1 MFADIINNLP
11 SSVFSFR
18 LTDILD
24 ILIVA
29 YLFYKVSALV
39 RETRAG
45 TLIKGIV
52 LLLIFVW
59 VSNILQLNT
68 ISYLLRNFTQ
78 FGIMA
83 FLIVFQPELRR
94 ALEKVGRT
102 NFSSFLGTQRDYVE
116 SLAGEIASAAA
127 AMSSRRIGALIVLE
141 RDTKIGDI
149 VRTGCEIDSKV
160 SSELLINIF
169 IPNTPLHD
177 GAVIIRDD
185 RIVAARC
192 ILPLTHNDMLSREFG
207 TRHRAA
213 LGLSESSDAA
223 VIVVSEET
231 GKISFTLNG
240 NMSRN
245 YTEETLKKAIMK
257 VLSSDS
263 NKNENNKLFVRWK
276 ERFTW
281 KK

>member
-1 MFADIINNLP
+1 MLETFLSDVPASLLALRFEDL
-11 SSVFSFR
+11 
-18 LTDILD
+18 LD
-24 ILIVA
+24 VAIVA
-29 YLFYKVSALV
+29 YLFYKLSGLL

-52 LLLIFVW
+52 LVLIFAW
-59 VSNILQLNT
+59 ISNLLQLNT
-68 ISYLLRNFTQ
+68 INYLLRNLTQ

-83 FLIVFQPELRR
+83 LIVVFQPELRR
-94 ALEKVGRT
+94 TLEKVGKT
-102 NFSSFLGTQRDYVE
+102 NFSNLFTSEKNDVE
-116 SLAGEIASAAA
+116 TLASEIASAAS

-141 RDTKIGDI
+141 KGVKISDI
-149 VRTGCEIDSKV
+149 VRTGTEIDAKV
-160 SSELLINIF
+160 SSELLVNIF

-177 GAVIIRDD
+177 GAVIIRED
-185 RIVAARC
+185 RILAAGC
-192 ILPLTHNDMLSREFG
+192 ILPLTQNEALSQEFG

-245 YTEETLKKAIMK
+245 YTEETLKKMIIKA
-257 VLSSDS
+257 LSPDS
-263 NKNENNKLFVRWK
+263 ELGTDKHHLKWK
-276 ERFTW
+276 DRIKW

>member
-1 MFADIINNLP
+1 MFETLLSNIPASLL
-11 SSVFSFR
+11 SLR
-18 LTDILD
+18 LADILD
-24 ILIVA
+24 IAIVA
-29 YLFYKVSALV
+29 YLFYKLSAFV

-45 TLIKGIV
+45 TLIKGII
-52 LLLIFVW
+52 LLLIFTW
-59 VSNILQLNT
+59 ASNLLQLNT
-68 ISYLLRNFTQ
+68 INYLLRNLMQ
-78 FGIMA
+78 FAFMA
-83 FLIVFQPELRR
+83 FIVVFQPELRR
-94 ALEKVGRT
+94 ALEKVGRA
-102 NFSSFLGTQRDYVE
+102 NFSSLFTQE
-116 SLAGEIASAAA
+116 ENNSAEFIASEIAAAA
-127 AMSSRRIGALIVLE
+127 VAMSSRRIGALIVLE

-149 VRTGCEIDSKV
+149 VRTGCEIDSNV

-177 GAVIIRDD
+177 GAVIIREN
-185 RIVAARC
+185 RVVAARC
-192 ILPLTHNDMLSREFG
+192 ILPLTHNETLTREFG

-245 YTEETLKKAIMK
+245 YTEDTLKKVILK
-257 VLSSDS
+257 VLSSSAEKKSD
-263 NKNENNKLFVRWK
+263 NAIAKWK
-276 ERFTW
+276 ERLKW

>member
-1 MFADIINNLP
+1 MFQ
-11 SSVFSFR
+11 
-18 LTDILD
+18 DILSNIPEFILTLRITDVLD
-24 ILIVA
+24 IVIVA
-29 YLFYKVSALV
+29 YLFYKLSSLV

-52 LLLIFVW
+52 LLLIFTW
-59 VSNILQLNT
+59 LSTILQLNT
-68 ISYLLRNFTQ
+68 INYLLRNVMQ

-83 FLIVFQPELRR
+83 FLIIFQPELRR

-102 NFSSFLGTQRDYVE
+102 NFSTFFSSEKD
-116 SLAGEIASAAA
+116 SSDAIASEISSAAA
-127 AMSSRRIGALIVLE
+127 AMAARRIGALIVLE
-141 RDTKIGDI
+141 RNTKIGDI
-149 VRTGCEIDSKV
+149 VRTGCEINSNI

-177 GAVIIRDD
+177 GAVIIREN

-192 ILPLTHNDMLSREFG
+192 ILPLTQNDTLSQEFG

-213 LGLSESSDAA
+213 LGLSESSDAV

-231 GKISFTLNG
+231 GKISLTMNG

-245 YTEETLKKAIMK
+245 FTEATLKKAIEK
-257 VLSSDS
+257 ALSPDS
-263 NKNENNKLFVRWK
+263 ANNKTRESSFITKWK
-276 ERFTW
+276 ERL
-281 KK
+281 K

>member
-1 MFADIINNLP
+1 MFE
-11 SSVFSFR
+11 SFISNVPASLLSLR
-18 LTDILD
+18 LADILD
-24 ILIVA
+24 IAIVA
-29 YLFYKVSALV
+29 YIFYKASALV

-52 LLLIFVW
+52 LLLIFTG
-59 VSNILQLNT
+59 VSNLLQLNS
-68 ISYLLRNFTQ
+68 ISYLLRNLMQ

-83 FLIVFQPELRR
+83 IIVVFQPELRR
-94 ALEKVGRT
+94 ALEKMGRT
-102 NFSSFLGTQRDYVE
+102 NFASLFTAEKDDVE
-116 SLAGEIASAAA
+116 AAASEIVSAAV

-177 GAVIIRDD
+177 GAVIIRDN

-192 ILPLTHNDMLSREFG
+192 ILPLTPNEALSREFG

-245 YTEETLKKAIMK
+245 YTEDTLKKVVMK
-257 VLSSDS
+257 VLSSDTS
-263 NKNENNKLFVRWK
+263 KKSDGALAKWK
-276 ERFTW
+276 ERLKW